1 MVLLDAVWCA
11 IVLLSVVGQTE
22 VQDILN
28 NGPTVDSHG
37 KLTTDE
43 MHKQLG
49 EWFNKCVQH

>member
-1 MVLLDAVWCA
+1 MVLLNAVWCA
-11 IVLLSVVGQTE
+11 IVLLSVIGQTE